1 MFWREQ
7 HPDLHLYMD
16 ASDEGLAV
24 LDPAHKRY
32 LQIRFDDEE
41 RHDITS
47 APDPN
52 GFTTTSENS
61 SALPWRLLYGIP
73 LPQDVPY
80 LYKTFSLIYRPTHWP
95 NQVTTS
101 ILPHRS
107 NGVDG
112 APAPP
117 TPLSSLRSRYPV
129 GIEQVDRRV
138 IRPPPFCPN
147 LATSTG
153 IIGVSS
159 AILSVSMQDTDSLC
173 KGCHGCRQHHEGN
186 AQFQPFFSVDS
197 APTAISSPKTTAYF
211 GGAAV
216 VGFFFLL
223 RRLAIKHFGRW
234 SSDCYERYAR
244 MDVTTIGTMVR
255 RCCMAPVIIS
265 PVANRDY
272 VMGFLR
278 STPGLEAVTT

>member
-1 MFWREQ
+1 MFWREP

-47 APDPN
+47 APDAN
-52 GFTTTSENS
+52 GSTITSENS

-80 LYKTFSLIYRPTHWP
+80 LYKTFSLIYRYTHWP
-95 NQVTTS
+95 NRVTTS
-101 ILPHRS
+101 MLPHRS

-159 AILSVSMQDTDSLC
+159 AIL
-173 KGCHGCRQHHEGN
+173 
-186 AQFQPFFSVDS
+186 
-197 APTAISSPKTTAYF
+197 
-211 GGAAV
+211 
-216 VGFFFLL
+216 
-223 RRLAIKHFGRW
+223 LAIKHFGRW

-272 VMGFLR
+272 VKGYLR
-278 STPGLEAVTT
+278 STSGLEAVTT